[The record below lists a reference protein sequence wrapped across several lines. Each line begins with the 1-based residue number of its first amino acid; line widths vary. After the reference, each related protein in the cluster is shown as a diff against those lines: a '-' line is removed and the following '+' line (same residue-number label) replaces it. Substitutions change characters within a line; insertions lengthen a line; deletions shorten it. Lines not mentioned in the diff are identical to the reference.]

1 MSHDLH
7 LAIRRGI
14 TLDRERL
21 AAVLARQ
28 RYWKRADA
36 RAWRYEDPET
46 GVYGTLEP
54 DPDAPPLPE
63 DLVPADLLANLNY
76 ARPSFFGREFLPL
89 IVETAE
95 ALDLRV
101 VDPQDHEIG
110 GDAKPKAAVLAELL
124 ATWDAGNA
132 MSFGVARPLGVG
144 VPRMSRADALAWWE
158 YMRART
164 EYQMRLGETA
174 FAPDLRLVRR
184 SASDRVLRLVIW
196 VEANPA
202 LFPACDLVA
211 VLRPDAKKQ
220 FQMRGVVDRGT
231 FVGSL
236 GPLMA
241 ETNFEGLPAQ
251 PFLPAERAEEARARA
266 GSLPL
271 EAFAG
276 FDPVPKD
283 GFIDPA

>member
-7 LAIRRGI
+7 FAMRRGT
-14 TLDRERL
+14 TLDAERL
-21 AAVLARQ
+21 AGVLARQ
-28 RYWKRADA
+28 HHWKRVDA
-36 RAWRYEDPET
+36 KAWRYEHPDT

-54 DPDAPPLPE
+54 DADGPPLPA
-63 DLVPADLLANLNY
+63 DLIAADLLANLNY

-89 IVETAE
+89 IVEVANT
-95 ALDLRV
+95 LDLRV
-101 VDPQDHEIG
+101 IDPQDHEIG
-110 GDAKPKAAVLAELL
+110 SDAKPKIAVLEELV

-132 MSFGVARPLGVG
+132 KSVGIARPLAVDL
-144 VPRMSRADALAWWE
+144 PRMSRADALVWWE
-158 YMRART
+158 YMRARA
-164 EYQMRLGETA
+164 EYQKRLGATA

-184 SASDRVLRLVIW
+184 IGTDRVLRLVIW
-196 VEANPA
+196 VEGNPA

-220 FQMRGVVDRGT
+220 FEMRGVVDSAT
-231 FVGSL
+231 VGDLL
-236 GPLMA
+236 GPFMA
-241 ETNFEGLPAQ
+241 ETGFEGLPPQ
-251 PFLPAERAEEARARA
+251 RFLPAERADKARQRA

-283 GFIDPA
+283 GFIDPD

>member
-1 MSHDLH
+1 M
-7 LAIRRGI
+7 RRGA
-14 TLDRERL
+14 TLDTERL

-36 RAWRYEDPET
+36 KAWRYEDPET

-54 DPDAPPLPE
+54 DADAPPLPA
-63 DLVPADLLANLNY
+63 DLVGADLLANLNY
-76 ARPSFFGREFLPL
+76 ARPSFFAREFLPL
-89 IVETAE
+89 IVEITE

-110 GDAKPKAAVLAELL
+110 GNAGPKVAVLHELL

-132 MSFGVARPLGVG
+132 KSLSVAGAMAADL
-144 VPRMSRADALAWWE
+144 PRMSRADALAWWD
-158 YMRART
+158 YMRFRA
-164 EYQMRLGETA
+164 EYGTHLGETA

-184 SASDRVLRLVIW
+184 TGTDRVLRLVTW
-196 VEANPA
+196 VEGNPA

-211 VLRPDAKKQ
+211 VLRPDAKQQ
-220 FQMRGVVDRGT
+220 FQMRGVIDHAT
-231 FVGSL
+231 LIDSL
-236 GPLMA
+236 GPLMT
-241 ETNFEGLPAQ
+241 ERRFEDLAAQ

-266 GSLPL
+266 GSLAL

-276 FDPVPKD
+276 FDPVAKD
-283 GFIDPA
+283 AFIDPE